1 MINEIIQ
8 QSVANIQS
16 QKDKLLFDRICER
29 VKTDEPI
36 NLNEESKRMFPR
48 IKCNYNSID
57 QSEHWYWND
66 GSIKG
71 LHLISFYSDPMTMEK
86 SMDNI
91 FSINLRYL

>member
-8 QSVANIQS
+8 KAAANIQG

-36 NLNEESKRMFPR
+36 NLNEEGKRMFPR
-48 IKCNYNSID
+48 IKCLYHDTD

-71 LHLISFYSDPMTMEK
+71 LHLISFYQEPLTTDYENFKMTSGIK
-86 SMDNI
+86 
-91 FSINLRYL
+91 YL